1 MAREQQ
7 GALTQLARHVCSVG
21 ETPLRHDTWKGVL
34 QQAGWTVS
42 HRSPAA
48 LDAPGEM
55 PAVIVLDVQ
64 DETISLAEWVARC
77 HQHYPHS
84 LILVLVA
91 PHEDQLASDA
101 LRHGAMDY
109 LHKPCSVQQLLR
121 ALDDLYALLQ
131 PQPEMVVCSAV
142 ARQVLQLARR
152 AAGTD
157 ASVLIS
163 GESGTG
169 KECLARYIHRHSL
182 RADAPYV
189 AVNCAAIPENML
201 EAMLFGVA
209 KGAYT
214 GATQSQPGKF
224 ELAQGGTLLLDE
236 IGELSLPLQAK
247 LLRVLQEREVERLG
261 SHQRIALNV
270 RIMAASNR
278 DLRAMVAAGTFREDL
293 FYRLD
298 VLPLRW
304 PALRER
310 PADILPLAQ
319 HFIDR
324 YAPDGGFRLGV
335 AAAQQLLAW
344 PWPGNVRELENVIQR
359 ALILCRGLTLQPD
372 DLRLPGMAQGGALS
386 LAPEYA
392 RVSLSAPLAAN
403 VPAGAAT
410 LSAAAGTS
418 AQGRAPASVNL
429 HASKRQAEYQCVL
442 ETLRRFD
449 GHRTRTAEALGLTTR
464 ALRYKLAAMR
474 EQGIDIDQLVC

>member
-7 GALTQLARHVCSVG
+7 GASMQLARHVCSVG
-21 ETPLRHDTWKGVL
+21 ETPLRDEAWQRVVRH
-34 QQAGWTVS
+34 AGWEIS
-42 HRSPAA
+42 HQTPSASGSA
-48 LDAPGEM
+48 GSA
-55 PAVIVLDVQ
+55 PAVILLDTGTTAASIGELV
-64 DETISLAEWVARC
+64 SRC
-77 HQHYPHS
+77 HHDYPYS
-84 LILVLVA
+84 LVLVLVA
-91 PHEDQLASDA
+91 PHENQIASEA

-109 LHKPCSVQQLLR
+109 LHKPCSAQQLLR
-121 ALDDLYALLQ
+121 ALEDLYALLQ
-131 PQPEMVVCSAV
+131 PQPEMVVCSQV

-169 KECLARYIHRHSL
+169 KECLARYIHRHSA
-182 RADAPYV
+182 RAEAPYV

-214 GATQSQPGKF
+214 GATQSQSGKF

-278 DLRAMVAAGTFREDL
+278 DLRAMVSAGTFREDL

-324 YAPDGGFRLGV
+324 HAPESGYRLGV

-344 PWPGNVRELENVIQR
+344 SWPGNVRELENVIQR
-359 ALILCRGLTLQPD
+359 ALILCRGLTLQPE
-372 DLRLPGMAQGGALS
+372 DLRLPSVAQGLS
-386 LAPEYA
+386 LSVAPAYA
-392 RVSLSAPLAAN
+392 TVSLSAPLAE
-403 VPAGAAT
+403 PAPEP
-410 LSAAAGTS
+410 
-418 AQGRAPASVNL
+418 APASVNL